1 MWNLYRYI
9 DIKYACSK
17 MTLKESQL
25 FNPIFL
31 TVYFGRLTMLVRE
44 QKVSLAVPAK
54 FNKCSPF
61 ISTGT
66 DAKKYSMHRRDLV
79 ALLRWLM
86 LPYPSILTLKSYAF
100 YATFCNN
107 AQMFKHQW
115 TISWIFIQVG
125 SLFTGLPPFNMQSI
139 WNKNNC

>member
-1 MWNLYRYI
+1 
-9 DIKYACSK
+9 

-31 TVYFGRLTMLVRE
+31 TVYVGRLTMLVRE

-66 DAKKYSMHRRDLV
+66 DAKKYSKHRRDLV

-107 AQMFKHQW
+107 AQMFKHQ
-115 TISWIFIQVG
+115 
-125 SLFTGLPPFNMQSI
+125 
-139 WNKNNC
+139 